1 MQDLS
6 AHEKYEFQKL
16 QKDVDQ
22 EKCDI
27 SELACTRE
35 KLSARVEE
43 IAELKEQ
50 VCGTVTHLLL
60 GADCREVAR
69 IIRSLSMDTKFIQ

>member
-6 AHEKYEFQKL
+6 AHEKHEFQKL

-22 EKCDI
+22 EKCEI
-27 SELACTRE
+27 SELVFTKE

-43 IAELKEQ
+43 IADLKEQ
-50 VCGTVTHLLL
+50 ICGSVTQLLL
-60 GADCREVAR
+60 GSQYREVAR
-69 IIRSLSMDTKFIQ
+69 TIRSLSMDSKFMQ